1 MNIEITKK
9 EAIGMFRTKANLAK
23 ALGVTNQAVGQWPDG
38 PIPQKQALKIRFI
51 LKPELFDKD

>member
-1 MNIEITKK
+1 
-9 EAIGMFRTKANLAK
+9 MFRTKANLAK

-51 LKPELFDKD
+51 LKPELFDKG